1 MLTCSKNL
9 NSIYLQFFMISG
21 GICHNDTKPCM
32 VLWQER
38 HVVYVMYFITLFL
51 TLIQRRHFIY
61 GPNTLLGVL

>member
-1 MLTCSKNL
+1 
-9 NSIYLQFFMISG
+9 MISG
-21 GICHNDTKPCM
+21 GICHNDTKQCM

-38 HVVYVMYFITLFL
+38 HVMYVMYFITLFL